1 MNITTPYG
9 LIGRKLGHSDS
20 PAIHAAF
27 GNPDYALYP
36 MEPEALE
43 DFLANAQLKGL
54 NVTIPYK
61 ITVMPYCKRLDPL
74 AEAIGSVNTM
84 VRESDGSW
92 TGYNTDA
99 YGFRFLM
106 RNAGLSFAGA
116 KVLVLGNGG
125 ASQTVQALAKLDDAE
140 RLIVLDLQG
149 EYTYEDL
156 PKFTDST
163 LIINATPVGMYPNA
177 GQKLVDLTQF
187 PQCSGVVDLIYNPCR
202 TALLLQA
209 EELGIPCSGGLPMLV
224 AQAKQAEELF
234 FDMQIPDEDITRVG
248 QGLQQQNESIVLI
261 GMPGCGKTT
270 IGAELAA
277 MTGKTAID
285 LDAEIER
292 MAGKSIPTIFAE
304 EGEPAFRA
312 LEHQAVLEQSQKRG
326 VILMTGGGVVLDA
339 ANHAPLHS
347 NGRIYWLKR
356 DIALLPTDGR
366 PLSQAN
372 RLEEMA
378 KIRTPLYTKL
388 AQCSIENIGTPKETA
403 AAIMEE
409 YNAYTRS
416 QWTESESAG
425 LA

>member
-1 MNITTPYG
+1 MNEKIPYG

-27 GNPDYALYP
+27 GNPDYQCFP
-36 MEPEALE
+36 MEPEVLPE
-43 DFLANAQLKGL
+43 FLAQPHLKGL

-61 ITVMPYCKRLDPL
+61 ITVIPYCKRLDSL

-84 VRESDGSW
+84 VREDDGSW

-99 YGFRFLM
+99 YGFRYLM
-106 RNAGLSFAGA
+106 RNAGLSFKDA
-116 KVLVLGNGG
+116 KVLILGNGG
-125 ASQTVQALAKLDDAE
+125 ASQTVQALARLDGAE
-140 RLIVLDLQG
+140 TITVLDIVG
-149 EYTYEDL
+149 EYTYDDL

-177 GQKLVDLTQF
+177 GQSLVDLTMF
-187 PQCSGVVDLIYNPCR
+187 PQCKGVVDLIYNPCR

-209 EELGIPCSGGLPMLV
+209 EALGIPCSGGLPMLV

-234 FDMQIPDEDITRVG
+234 FHSAISDGEIARVG
-248 QGLQQQNESIVLI
+248 RDLQQQNESIVLI
-261 GMPGCGKTT
+261 GMPGCGKSTV
-270 IGAELAA
+270 GAALAEL
-277 MTGKTAID
+277 TGKTAVD

-292 MAGKSIPTIFAE
+292 TAGKTIPEIFAA
-304 EGEPAFRA
+304 EGEAAFRA
-312 LEHQAVLEQSQKRG
+312 LEHQAVMEWSQKRG
-326 VILMTGGGVVLDA
+326 VILMTGGGVVLDQ

-356 DIALLPTDGR
+356 DLSLLPTDGR
-366 PLSQAN
+366 PLSQQN
-372 RLEEMA
+372 RLEELA
-378 KIRTPLYTKL
+378 RVRTPLYAAL
-388 AQCSIENIGTPKETA
+388 AQCSIENTGTPQETA

-425 LA
+425 IA

>member
-1 MNITTPYG
+1 MAERIPYG

-27 GNPDYALYP
+27 GNPDYECFP
-36 MEPEALE
+36 MEPEALP
-43 DFLANAQLKGL
+43 DFLAQPHLKGL

-61 ITVMPYCKRLDPL
+61 ITVIPYCKRLDPL

-84 VRESDGSW
+84 VREADGSW

-99 YGFRFLM
+99 YGFRYLM
-106 RNAGLSFAGA
+106 RNVGLSFQGA
-116 KVLVLGNGG
+116 KVLILGNGG
-125 ASQTVQALAKLDDAE
+125 ASQTVQALAKLDGAE
-140 RLIVLDLQG
+140 TITVLDIVG
-149 EYTYEDL
+149 AYTYDDL

-177 GQKLVDLTQF
+177 GKSLVDLTMF
-187 PQCSGVVDLIYNPCR
+187 PQCRGVVDLIYNPCR

-209 EELGIPCSGGLPMLV
+209 EALGIPCSGGLPMLV

-234 FDMQIPDEDITRVG
+234 FHSLISDDEIARVG
-248 QGLQQQNESIVLI
+248 RDLQQQNESIVLI
-261 GMPGCGKTT
+261 GMPGCGKSTV
-270 IGAELAA
+270 GAALAQ
-277 MTGKTAID
+277 MSGKTAVD

-292 MAGKSIPTIFAE
+292 TAGKTIPEIFAA
-304 EGEPAFRA
+304 EGEAAFRA
-312 LEHQAVLEQSQKRG
+312 LEHQAVMEWSQKRG
-326 VILMTGGGVVLDA
+326 IILMTGGGVVMDS

-356 DIALLPTDGR
+356 DLSLLPIEGR
-366 PLSQAN
+366 PLSQQN
-372 RLEEMA
+372 RLEELA
-378 KIRTPLYTKL
+378 RIRMPLYTAL
-388 AQCSIENIGTPKETA
+388 AQCSIENNGSPEETA

>member
-36 MEPEALE
+36 IEPEVLPA
-43 DFLANAQLKGL
+43 FLAQPPLKGL

-61 ITVMPYCKRLDPL
+61 MTVIPHCKRLDPL

-84 VRESDGSW
+84 VRVEDGSW

-106 RNAGLSFAGA
+106 RSAGLSFAGA

-125 ASQTVQALAKLDDAE
+125 ASQTVQALARLDGAE

-156 PKFTDST
+156 PRFTDST
-163 LIINATPVGMYPNA
+163 LIVNATPVGMYPNA

-187 PQCSGVVDLIYNPCR
+187 PQCKGVVDLIYNPCR

-209 EELGIPCSGGLPMLV
+209 ERLGIPCSGGLPMLV

-234 FDMQIPDEDITRVG
+234 FDHRIDDEAIIRVG

-261 GMPGCGKTT
+261 GMPGCGKST
-270 IGAELAA
+270 IGAKLAEL
-277 MTGKTAID
+277 TGKEAID
-285 LDAEIER
+285 LDAVIEQT
-292 MAGKSIPTIFAE
+292 AGKSIPAIFAE
-304 EGEPAFRA
+304 EGERSFRE
-312 LEHQAVLEQSQKRG
+312 LEHKALLEQSQKRG
-326 VILMTGGGVVLDA
+326 VILMTGGGVVLDT

-347 NGRIYWLKR
+347 NGRIYWLQR
-356 DIALLPTDGR
+356 DLALLPTDGR
-366 PLSQAN
+366 PLSQKS
-372 RLEEMA
+372 RLEEMEM
-378 KIRTPLYTKL
+378 IRTPLYRQL
-388 AQCSIENIGTPKETA
+388 AQCSIENSGTPEEAA

>member
-1 MNITTPYG
+1 MKTNVPYG

-27 GNPDYALYP
+27 GNTDYALYP
-36 MEPEALE
+36 MEPEALPE
-43 DFLANAQLKGL
+43 FLAQPQCKGL

-61 ITVMPYCKRLDPL
+61 ITVIPYCKRLDPL

-84 VRESDGSW
+84 VRAADGSW

-106 RNAGLSFAGA
+106 RSAGLSFAGA

-125 ASQTVQALAKLDDAE
+125 ASQTVQALAKLDGAE
-140 RLIVLDLQG
+140 RLIVLDLHG
-149 EYTYEDL
+149 EYTYADL

-163 LIINATPVGMYPNA
+163 LIVNATPVGMYPNA

-187 PQCSGVVDLIYNPCR
+187 PECRGVVDLIYNPCR

-209 EELGIPCSGGLPMLV
+209 EALGIPCSGGLPMLV

-234 FDMQIPDEDITRVG
+234 FDRTIQDEAIARVG
-248 QGLQQQNESIVLI
+248 QSLQQQNESIVLI
-261 GMPGCGKTT
+261 GMPGCGKST
-270 IGAELAA
+270 IGAKLAE
-277 MTGKTAID
+277 MTGKEAID
-285 LDAEIER
+285 LDAVIER
-292 MAGKSIPTIFAE
+292 MAGKSIPAIFAE
-304 EGEPAFRA
+304 EGEAAFRA
-312 LEHQAVLEQSQKRG
+312 LEHKALLEQSQKRG

-339 ANHAPLHS
+339 ANHAPLRS
-347 NGRIYWLKR
+347 NGRIYWIRR
-356 DIALLPTDGR
+356 DLALLPTEGR
-366 PLSQAN
+366 PLSQKN
-372 RLEEMA
+372 RLEEMET
-378 KIRTPLYTKL
+378 IRTPLYKKL
-388 AQCSIENIGTPKETA
+388 AQCSIENNGTPQEA
-403 AAIMEE
+403 ATVIMEE

-416 QWTESESAG
+416 QWAESESIG

>member
-1 MNITTPYG
+1 MCEMTPYG

-27 GNPDYALYP
+27 GNPDYLCYP
-36 MEPEALE
+36 MEPEALP
-43 DFLANAQLKGL
+43 DFLAQPHLKGL

-61 ITVMPYCKRLDPL
+61 ITVMPFCKRLDPL

-84 VRESDGSW
+84 VREADGSW

-99 YGFRFLM
+99 YGFRYLM

-116 KVLVLGNGG
+116 KVLILGNGG
-125 ASQTVQALAKLDDAE
+125 ASQTVQALAKLDGAQ
-140 RLIVLDLQG
+140 RIIVVDLKG
-149 EYTYEDL
+149 EYTYDDL
-156 PKFTDST
+156 PRFTDST

-177 GQKLVDLTQF
+177 GQSLVDLTMF
-187 PQCSGVVDLIYNPCR
+187 PQCRGVVDLIYNPCR

-209 EELGIPCSGGLPMLV
+209 EALGIPYSGGLPMLV

-234 FDMQIPDEDITRVG
+234 FHTTISDSEIARVG
-248 QGLQQQNESIVLI
+248 RDLQQQNESIVLV
-261 GMPGCGKTT
+261 GMPGCGKSTV
-270 IGAELAA
+270 GAALAKI
-277 MTGKTAID
+277 TGKTAVD

-292 MAGKSIPTIFAE
+292 MAGKTIPEIFAA

-312 LEHQAVLEQSQKRG
+312 LEHRAVLEWSQKRG
-326 VILMTGGGVVLDA
+326 IILMTGGGVVLDQ

-347 NGRIYWLKR
+347 NGRIYLLQR
-356 DIALLPTDGR
+356 DLALLPTDGR
-366 PLSQAN
+366 PLSQQN
-372 RLEEMA
+372 RLEELA
-378 KIRTPLYTKL
+378 RIRTPLYKAL
-388 AQCSIENIGTPKETA
+388 AQYSVENSGTPEETA

-409 YNAYTRS
+409 YNAYTCS

>member
-1 MNITTPYG
+1 MHIITPYG

-36 MEPEALE
+36 MEPEMLSG
-43 DFLANAQLKGL
+43 FLADPQLKGL

-61 ITVMPYCKRLDPL
+61 ITVIPHCKRLDPL

-84 VRESDGSW
+84 VREADGSW

-125 ASQTVQALAKLDDAE
+125 ASQTVQALAKLDGAE
-140 RLIVLDLQG
+140 RLIVLDLEG

-163 LIINATPVGMYPNA
+163 LIVNATPVGMYPHA
-177 GQKLVDLTQF
+177 GQQLVDLKQF
-187 PQCSGVVDLIYNPCR
+187 PQCKGVVDLIYNPCR

-209 EELGIPCSGGLPMLV
+209 EALGIPYSGGLPMLV

-234 FDMQIPDEDITRVG
+234 FDRQIADEEITRVG

-261 GMPGCGKTT
+261 GMPGCGKSTV
-270 IGAELAA
+270 GAELAA

-285 LDAEIER
+285 LDAVIEQ
-292 MAGKSIPTIFAE
+292 MAGKSIPSIFAE

-312 LEHQAVLEQSQKRG
+312 LEHQAVLEYSQKRG
-326 VILMTGGGVVLDA
+326 VILMTGGGVVLDME
-339 ANHAPLHS
+339 NHAPLHS
-347 NGRIYWLKR
+347 NGRIYWLRR

-366 PLSQAN
+366 PLSQQN
-372 RLEEMA
+372 RLEEME
-378 KIRTPLYTKL
+378 KIRTPLYRQL
-388 AQCSIENIGTPKETA
+388 AQCSMENSGTPRETA

-416 QWTESESAG
+416 QWTKSESAG

>member
-36 MEPEALE
+36 MEPEVLQE
-43 DFLANAQLKGL
+43 FLADTRLKGL

-61 ITVMPYCKRLDPL
+61 ITVIPYCKRLDPL

-125 ASQTVQALAKLDDAE
+125 ASQTVQALAKLDGAE

-149 EYTYEDL
+149 EYTYDDL

-177 GQKLVDLTQF
+177 GQKLVDLAQF
-187 PQCSGVVDLIYNPCR
+187 PQCGGVVDLIYNPCR

-270 IGAELAA
+270 IGAELAK

-292 MAGKSIPTIFAE
+292 MAGKSILSIFAE

-312 LEHQAVLEQSQKRG
+312 LEHRAVLEQSQKRG
-326 VILMTGGGVVLDA
+326 VILMTGGGVVLDT

-347 NGRIYWLKR
+347 NGRIYWLRR
-356 DIALLPTDGR
+356 DLSLLPTDGR
-366 PLSQAN
+366 PLSQQN

-388 AQCSIENIGTPKETA
+388 AQCSIENSGTPHETA
-403 AAIMEE
+403 AAITEE

-416 QWTESESAG
+416 QWTESEPAG

>member
-27 GNPDYALYP
+27 GNPEYALYP
-36 MEPEALE
+36 MEPQVLPE
-43 DFLANAQLKGL
+43 FLADTQLKGL

-61 ITVMPYCKRLDPL
+61 ITVIPHCERLDPL

-84 VRESDGSW
+84 VREADGTW

-116 KVLVLGNGG
+116 KVLILGNGG
-125 ASQTVQALAKLDDAE
+125 ASQTVQTLAKLDGAQSITVIS
-140 RLIVLDLQG
+140 RQG
-149 EYTYEDL
+149 EHTYADL
-156 PKFTDST
+156 PQFADST

-177 GQKLVDLTQF
+177 GQNLVDLRQF
-187 PQCSGVVDLIYNPCR
+187 PQCKGVVDLIYNPCR

-234 FDMQIPDEDITRVG
+234 FDIQIPDEDITRVG
-248 QGLQQQNESIVLI
+248 QNLQQQNESIVLI
-261 GMPGCGKTT
+261 GMPGCGKSTV
-270 IGAELAA
+270 GAALAE

-292 MAGKSIPTIFAE
+292 MAQKSIPTIFAE
-304 EGEPAFRA
+304 EGEAAFRA

-326 VILMTGGGVVLDA
+326 VILMTGGGVVLDT

-347 NGRIYWLKR
+347 NGRIYWLR
-356 DIALLPTDGR
+356 RELSLLPTDGR
-366 PLSQAN
+366 PLSQTN

-378 KIRTPLYTKL
+378 KIRTPLYAKL
-388 AQCSIENIGTPKETA
+388 AQCSIENSGTPQQTA

-409 YNAYTRS
+409 YNAYTHS
-416 QWTESESAG
+416 QWTEPESAG
-425 LA
+425 PA